1 MMKDIPFMP
10 VPFSCVRKQIRG
22 FYPISSRILRVFPFI
37 GRYLKMSG
45 SDISPND
52 YVGGILLSFTIYF
65 TIMFLG
71 LTGIV
76 YLTNPEMLLL
86 QNMRTY
92 IVAISLALP
101 VFMFAYLMILP
112 YWVMTRRIREI
123 EKNLLFA
130 TRHLMIQT
138 TAGVPLFDAI
148 VSVSENYDDE
158 RMDYGEISR
167 EFKKVVLEVRTGK
180 ELTDA
185 LEESASR
192 NASFYYRQV
201 VWQLAN
207 ANRAGADIGEALRN
221 LVEYLSVEQRI
232 KIQDYGSQLNP
243 LALFYMITC
252 IIAPTMGLVF
262 LMVTSSFIDL
272 QVTDAMFFVVLIGLF
287 IAQVMFLGLIKSRR
301 PRVAL

>member
-1 MMKDIPFMP
+1 MKKIPFL
-10 VPFSCVRKQIRG
+10 PFSYASLKKYIRG
-22 FYPISSRILRVFPFI
+22 FYPISSRILRILPFI
-37 GRYLKMSG
+37 GKNLETEG
-45 SDISPND
+45 SDINPKE
-52 YVGGILLSFTIYF
+52 YVGAMLLIFTFYFSVLFVFLTGTAYFTRPRILLDSNIRIYIVLISLSLPS
-65 TIMFLG
+65 IMF
-71 LTGIV
+71 I
-76 YLTNPEMLLL
+76 
-86 QNMRTY
+86 
-92 IVAISLALP
+92 
-101 VFMFAYLMILP
+101 YLMIMP
-112 YWVMTRRIREI
+112 YWNMTKKIREI

-148 VSVSENYDDE
+148 VSVSENYNDE

-167 EFKKVVLEVRTGK
+167 EFRKIVVGVRTGE
-180 ELTDA
+180 ELTTA
-185 LEESASR
+185 LEKSASR

-221 LVEYLSVEQRI
+221 LVEYLSDEQRI
-232 KIQDYGSQLNP
+232 MIQDYGSQLNP

-262 LMVTSSFIDL
+262 LMVTSSFIEL
-272 QVTDAMFFVVLIGLF
+272 QINDFTFLVVLIGLF
-287 IAQVMFLGLIKSRR
+287 LTQIIFMGLIKSRR